1 VKTEKEFDS
10 LLRETFQAIHA
21 DDGPGLPFPDFVE
34 RARGR
39 DEPKTFS
46 APLLFAGAAVLSIL
60 LFFLV
65 PATSPPASP
74 QDGVPPPL
82 FRTTSRLLLASLRDL
97 SPAADPF
104 WNAGPQEK
112 SEGLGAP
119 PLPAWLL
126 DKEAFRLDLLMPD
139 RSE

>member
-10 LLRETFQAIHA
+10 LLRETFRAIHA
-21 DDGPGLPFPDFVE
+21 EEGPGLPFPDLVE
-34 RARGR
+34 RARR
-39 DEPKTFS
+39 RKERLAFS
-46 APLLFAGAAVLSIL
+46 GPLLFSGAAVLGIL
-60 LFFLV
+60 LFFLFPV
-65 PATSPPASP
+65 TGPPASP

-104 WNAGPQEK
+104 WNAGSQGK
-112 SEGLGAP
+112 REGLGAP
-119 PLPAWLL
+119 PLPTWIL
-126 DKEAFRLDLLMPD
+126 DNEAFRFDLLLSD